1 MARKKKKEAVM
12 GRAIITLGIAFKLI
26 QIIGAAAGLSALSGT
41 VMTVLTTCFLV
52 GGLAV
57 LASENINI
65 TGAFALISLVG
76 IIGGILPSESALFL
90 FAFMAISI
98 AAFGIMLITMLKKY
112 RIACGVIVLLLCIA
126 LTLQMAGVISLSAI
140 IITAVLI
147 CIYSVMGI
155 GLYV

>member
-1 MARKKKKEAVM
+1 MARRKKKEALM
-12 GRAIITLGIAFKLI
+12 GRAVITLGLAFKLI
-26 QIIGAAAGLSALSGT
+26 QIIGSLAGASALSGT
-41 VMTVLTTCFLV
+41 TMTIVTTCFLV

-90 FAFMAISI
+90 FAFLAISI
-98 AAFGIMLITMLKKY
+98 AAFGVMLITMKKK
-112 RIACGVIVLLLCIA
+112 RAVCGAAVLLLCVLLA
-126 LTLQMAGVISLSAI
+126 LQTFGVVAFPPFAISAI
-140 IITAVLI
+140 LI
-147 CIYSVMGI
+147 CVYLVMGI